1 MSNFFKFIT
10 QIAGSSDSATSPEVI
25 NPPNVSATSPTS
37 PISNDDFLG
46 KYGLIIGGVVVVLVI
61 VVIIIMMN
69 KNGSNTSTTTTT
81 VTSNNGASTTTN
93 SSSSLNVKNA
103 SSNVVAYS
111 NNNNSMVLQDA
122 SVNGNNVSSF
132 QKVNNGV
139 VTTQPTNQDLAT
151 LNQIKQANLAMAEQQ
166 KQRALEQANA
176 TRALFN

>member
-10 QIAGSSDSATSPEVI
+10 QIAGSSDSATSPEVM
-25 NPPNVSATSPTS
+25 NPTNVSATSPTS
-37 PISNDDFLG
+37 PSSNDDFLG

-61 VVIIIMMN
+61 VVIVIMMN
-69 KNGSNTSTTTTT
+69 KNGSNTSTTTT
-81 VTSNNGASTTTN
+81 VTSNDGSSTTTN

-139 VTTQPTNQDLAT
+139 VTTQPTTQDLAT